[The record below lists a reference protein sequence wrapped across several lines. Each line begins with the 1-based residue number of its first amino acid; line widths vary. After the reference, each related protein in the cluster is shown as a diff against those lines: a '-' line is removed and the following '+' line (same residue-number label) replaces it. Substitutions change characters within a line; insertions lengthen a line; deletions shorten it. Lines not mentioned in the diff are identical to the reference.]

1 MRKNRKLR
9 IRIFGKVFDSES
21 LSAKGVETLGQKAL
35 EDFSPGCFR
44 LEVSEFDFMHIKFR
58 LYRSYYDPRD
68 IDELIA
74 TDPSNY
80 VIQDDKQLLFPELPT
95 VSSWGGYFNITEGC
109 KDIVDELNIHRLS
122 YKGSVIKTL
131 SAYTTRDYIDVEI
144 SK

>member
-1 MRKNRKLR
+1 MKKNRKLR

-21 LSAKGVETLGQKAL
+21 LSAKGVEALGQKAL
-35 EDFSPGCFR
+35 EDFAPGCFK
-44 LEVSEFDFMHIKFR
+44 LEVYEFDFMHIKFR
-58 LYRSYYDPRD
+58 VYRSYTDPSN

-74 TDPSNY
+74 TDPINY
-80 VIQDDKQLLFPELPT
+80 VIQEDKRLLFPELPI

-109 KDIVDELNIHRLS
+109 KDIVDELNMHRLS

-131 SAYTTRDYIDVEI
+131 SAYTTHDYIDIEI

>member
-1 MRKNRKLR
+1 MKKNRKLR

-35 EDFSPGCFR
+35 EDFAPGCFK
-44 LEVSEFDFMHIKFR
+44 LEVYEFDFMHIKFR
-58 LYRSYYDPRD
+58 VYRSYTDPSN

-74 TDPSNY
+74 TDPTKY
-80 VIQDDKQLLFPELPT
+80 VIQDDKRLLFPELPI

-109 KDIVDELNIHRLS
+109 QDIVEELNMHRLS
-122 YKGSVIKTL
+122 YKGSVLNTL
-131 SAYTTRDYIDVEI
+131 SAYTTREYIEVEI

>member
-1 MRKNRKLR
+1 MVKNRKLR

-21 LSAKGVETLGQKAL
+21 LSAKGVETLGQLAL
-35 EDFSPGCFR
+35 EDFIPGCFR

-58 LYRSYYDPRD
+58 LYRSYADTRD

-80 VIQDDKQLLFPELPT
+80 VIQDDKQLLFPELPV